1 MKTKI
6 FLFIVALFFLFQSS
20 LTGQPEVPVEKW
32 SGKTIMLICAHPD
45 DDARSHGTLAML
57 QEHNNEIYIVILTSG
72 NVGTQDPDISMT
84 DLARIRKQEELDALA
99 EIGIPADHYINLGY
113 NDGMLELQD
122 EEEVMSRIVR
132 LIRQYKPD
140 VVMAFDP
147 GKGKM
152 RWHKADHR
160 AACWFAVDACR
171 AAMWPL
177 LYEGQ
182 IIHENLKQHQVTEY
196 LLFDSFPEDY
206 NTEVDITAYVDKKI
220 NASLKYV
227 SQWSTGWSKYT
238 GPKLSQE
245 EENQLRE
252 RFKNRVIYKDGKY
265 YEEFRYYRGSPDGI
279 GR

>member
-1 MKTKI
+1 MTTKL
-6 FLFIVALFFLFQSS
+6 FLFIATLFFLFQTS
-20 LTGQPEVPVEKW
+20 LKGQPDVPVEEW
-32 SGKTIMLICAHPD
+32 TSKTIMLICAHPD

-57 QEHNNEIYIVILTSG
+57 QEHGNEIYIVILTSG

-84 DLARIRKQEELDALA
+84 DLARIRKQEEIDALA
-99 EIGIPADHYINLGY
+99 EIGVPADHYFNLGY
-113 NDGMLELQD
+113 NDGMVELQD
-122 EEEVMSRIVR
+122 EEEVISRLVR
-132 LIRQYKPD
+132 FLRQYKPD

-160 AACWFAVDACR
+160 AACWLAVDACR

-182 IIHENLKQHQVTEY
+182 IIHENLTQHQVPEY
-196 LLFDSFPEDY
+196 LLFDGFPEDQ
-206 NTEVDITAYVDKKI
+206 NTKVDITPYFEKKI

-227 SQWSTGWSKYT
+227 SQWSSGWSKYT
-238 GPKLSQE
+238 GPQLSAE

-252 RFKNRVIYKDGKY
+252 RLKNSVTSKNGKY
-265 YEEFRYYRGSPDGI
+265 YEQFRYYKGLPDGI

>member
-1 MKTKI
+1 MTTKT
-6 FLFIVALFFLFQSS
+6 FLFIATLFIIYPAS
-20 LTGQPEVPVEKW
+20 LTGQPEVPVEEW
-32 SGKTIMLICAHPD
+32 TGKTIMLICAHPD

-57 QEHNNEIYIVILTSG
+57 QEHGNEIYIVILTSG
-72 NVGTQDPDISMT
+72 NVGTQDPNISMT
-84 DLARIRKQEELDALA
+84 DLARIRKQEEIDALV
-99 EIGIPADHYINLGY
+99 EIGVPAEHYFNLGY

-122 EEEVMSRIVR
+122 DEEVISRLVR
-132 LIRQYKPD
+132 FIRQYKPD

-160 AACWFAVDACR
+160 AACWLAVDACR

-182 IIHENLKQHQVTEY
+182 IIHENLTQHQVPEY
-196 LLFDSFPEDY
+196 LFFDGFPEDY
-206 NTEVDITAYVDKKI
+206 NTEVDVTPYVEKKI

-227 SQWSTGWSKYT
+227 SQYSTGWSKYT

-252 RFKNRVIYKDGKY
+252 RFRNRLTSKNGKF
-265 YEEFRYYRGSPDGI
+265 YEEFRYYTGLPDGI

>member
-1 MKTKI
+1 MTTKT
-6 FLFIVALFFLFQSS
+6 LFFIAIALFLIKSS
-20 LTGQPEVPVEKW
+20 LTGQPDVPVEEW
-32 SGKTIMLICAHPD
+32 TGKTIMLICAHPD
-45 DDARSHGTLAML
+45 DDAMSHGTLAML
-57 QEHNNEIYIVILTSG
+57 KEHKNEIYIVILTSG
-72 NVGTQDPDISMT
+72 NVGTQDPQISMT
-84 DLARIRKQEELDALA
+84 DLARIRKQEEIDALA
-99 EIGIPADHYINLGY
+99 EIGVPADHYINLGY

-122 EEEVMSRIVR
+122 DEEVMSRIVR

-140 VVMAFDP
+140 AVMAFDP

-160 AACWFAVDACR
+160 AACWLAVDACR

-182 IIHENLKQHQVTEY
+182 IIHENLTQHQVREY
-196 LLFDSFPEDY
+196 LLFDGFPEDY
-206 NTEVDITAYVDKKI
+206 NTEVDITAYVEKKI

-227 SQWSTGWSKYT
+227 SQWSSGWEKYA
-238 GPKLSQE
+238 GPKLSPE

-252 RFKNRVIYKDGKY
+252 RLKSRVSSKNGKF
-265 YEEFRYYRGSPDGI
+265 YEAFRYYKGSPDGI